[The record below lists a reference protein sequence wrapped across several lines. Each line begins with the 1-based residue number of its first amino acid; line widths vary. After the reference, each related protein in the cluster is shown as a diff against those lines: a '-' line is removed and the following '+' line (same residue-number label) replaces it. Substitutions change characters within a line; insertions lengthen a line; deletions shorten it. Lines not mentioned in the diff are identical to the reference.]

1 MLLLYENDIITFK
14 ADFDGTLGSKNF
26 LNKKLRNEDLRS
38 LRYFLGIQVTPSSY
52 GYILSQVKYEL
63 ISQAGIT
70 NDNTVA
76 SSLEIN
82 VALRST
88 DGKPLKD
95 ATLYHKLVGSLV
107 YLIIIRPGIT
117 YVVHI
122 VS

>member
-1 MLLLYENDIITFK
+1 M
-14 ADFDGTLGSKNF
+14 
-26 LNKKLRNEDLRS
+26 RS

-82 VALRST
+82 ATLRST
-88 DGKPLKD
+88 DGKPHKD
-95 ATLYHKLVGSLV
+95 ATLYRKLVGRLV
-107 YLIIIRPGIT
+107 YLIIIRPDIT
-117 YVVHI
+117 YVVRI